1 MTACTV
7 VVPTHRRPRA
17 LAACLAGLAA
27 QTDPPADLQVVVV
40 DDGGGVP
47 LGPVVDAVRRPPR
60 RDPGDPGQRRP
71 GGGAQRRRRAR
82 ARGALLA
89 FTDDDCVPRPGWLR
103 TLVDLAG
110 RHPGAA
116 VSGRTVNAL
125 RDNPYS
131 AAAQLVIDV
140 GYEQTGYG
148 SRGVPFFTTNN
159 LLVPAEAF
167 RALGGF
173 DTGFRTAEDR
183 DFCARWAA
191 SGRRFEHAREAV
203 VDHAHALGLWGFV
216 RLHYEYGRGARR
228 FHRAQASRGGR
239 VAVEPGYYLALA
251 RRPLREPP
259 PAAGRP
265 GGPAG
270 GVAARDHGRLRP
282 GAGGRMAVSGV
293 DVLHVLWSG
302 RIGGIERQVATM
314 LRHADRRGGLRHRA
328 CLLDGAGVVG
338 DALVAEGRAV
348 RLGMRAGWDP
358 EGLARLARLARR
370 LRPRAVHLH
379 THAVAAHVVLG
390 AALPRALTVYTE
402 HSPRVL
408 TRDGKFRALYRLLRA
423 RNARLVALSPAMAAA
438 MIAQGASPGAITIVP
453 EPGGRAPGA
462 RVRRTAGAADGT
474 VGVVARL
481 APQKRIDLLLDV
493 VDRLRR
499 EGTACRGLVVG
510 GGALAGD
517 LARRRAA
524 LGLEDAVDLAGEQE
538 DVVPWLD
545 RMDVF
550 LMTSAFEPFGI
561 AALEAMARGVPVVAM
576 PCPGGLG
583 ELAAGGGRL
592 LPDRSV
598 ATAAGAVAQL
608 LASPGERSLARARGR
623 VVVGRH
629 GPGPVLARL
638 EAVYAAGGLTTPA
651 SRPGA

>member
-1 MTACTV
+1 V
-7 VVPTHRRPRA
+7 
-17 LAACLAGLAA
+17 
-27 QTDPPADLQVVVV
+27 
-40 DDGGGVP
+40 
-47 LGPVVDAVRRPPR
+47 
-60 RDPGDPGQRRP
+60 
-71 GGGAQRRRRAR
+71 
-82 ARGALLA
+82 
-89 FTDDDCVPRPGWLR
+89 
-103 TLVDLAG
+103 
-110 RHPGAA
+110 
-116 VSGRTVNAL
+116 
-125 RDNPYS
+125 
-131 AAAQLVIDV
+131 
-140 GYEQTGYG
+140 
-148 SRGVPFFTTNN
+148 
-159 LLVPAEAF
+159 
-167 RALGGF
+167 
-173 DTGFRTAEDR
+173 
-183 DFCARWAA
+183 
-191 SGRRFEHAREAV
+191 
-203 VDHAHALGLWGFV
+203 
-216 RLHYEYGRGARR
+216 
-228 FHRAQASRGGR
+228 
-239 VAVEPGYYLALA
+239 
-251 RRPLREPP
+251 
-259 PAAGRP
+259 
-265 GGPAG
+265 
-270 GVAARDHGRLRP
+270 
-282 GAGGRMAVSGV
+282 AVSGV

-314 LRHADRRGGLRHRA
+314 LRHAAGRGGLRHGA
-328 CLLDGAGVVG
+328 CLLDGTGVVG

-348 RLGMRAGWDP
+348 RLGMPAGWDP

-379 THAVAAHVVLG
+379 THAVAAHAVLG

-453 EPGGRAPGA
+453 NSVDVPLAPESTNGRPAH
-462 RVRRTAGAADGT
+462 GT

-481 APQKRIDLLLDV
+481 APQKRVDLLLDV

-499 EGTACRGLVVG
+499 GGTPCRGLVVG

-524 LGLEDAVDLAGEQE
+524 LGLDDAVDLAGEQD

-598 ATAAGAVAQL
+598 ETAAGAVAQL

-651 SRPGA
+651 IRPGA